1 MQLTKLQL
9 RDFKRVKNVSLNLR
23 DLNVIVGGNNSG
35 KSSVLQGIHFYLT
48 AAIASREAG
57 RDTYKQE
64 MLLFCPAHKFEELG
78 HGEPYTNQSHKGDLS
93 VQAKLPDGTAAEY
106 AISIYRGRNE
116 GNVGCTR
123 AGNVVLGNTITDSD
137 RLFSIYV
144 PGLAG
149 IPPFEQYRT
158 LSVVRRGVA
167 SGEANLYLRNVLFQI
182 AVKKQLEKLQKL
194 MRKIFPYF
202 SMNVSFNGQRDLVI
216 NVSMSTN
223 YGEKYYSLDLAGTG
237 VLQALQIF
245 SYVTLF
251 EPQLLLLDEP
261 DSHLH
266 PDNQA
271 LLANTLRVTA
281 SETNTQVILATHSRH
296 LVESLQEDC
305 NFIWLKGGK
314 VFEQGVGLDHLPM
327 LMEIGAL
334 NSLDRLKGG
343 KVKWVFLSEDVDMKP
358 LEALASSVG
367 FIANETIFLSY
378 RGVSNIE
385 TAATLAAFIKD
396 LAPTTNVIIHRD
408 RDFMTDGEVERVAER
423 VAGCG
428 ARLFLTDGPDIET
441 YFIAPGH
448 IAAIT
453 SASEID
459 VSNWLE
465 EIAKENHVGLQHQF
479 TRKRDDAKKVLYKKD
494 PESCPETLALL
505 GNEIPLAPEKRL
517 GKFMLSRVHGGMK
530 SKLGTETNLIRYSA
544 KLSSPALLALA
555 VSIDPEFPGDIPF

>member
-1 MQLTKLQL
+1 
-9 RDFKRVKNVSLNLR
+9 
-23 DLNVIVGGNNSG
+23 
-35 KSSVLQGIHFYLT
+35 
-48 AAIASREAG
+48 
-57 RDTYKQE
+57 

-78 HGEPYTNQSHKGDLS
+78 NGEPYTNQSRKGDLS
-93 VQAKLPDGTAAEY
+93 VQAKLPDGTTAEY
-106 AISIYRGRNE
+106 GISIYRGRNE

-167 SGEANLYLRNVLFQI
+167 GGEANLYLRNVLFQI
-182 AVKKQLEKLQKL
+182 SIKKQLVKLQKL
-194 MRKIFPYF
+194 MRNIFPHF
-202 SMNVSFNGQRDLVI
+202 SISVSFNGRRDLFI

-223 YGEKYYSLDLAGTG
+223 YGEKYYSLDLGGTG

-296 LVESLQEDC
+296 LVESLREDC

-334 NSLDRLKGG
+334 NSLDRLKAG
-343 KVKWVFLSEDVDMKP
+343 KLKWVFLSEDVDMKP
-358 LEALASSVG
+358 LEALASSLG
-367 FIANETIFLSY
+367 FVADETIFLSY
-378 RGVSNIE
+378 KGVANID
-385 TAATLAAFIKD
+385 TAGVLASFIND
-396 LAPTTNVIIHRD
+396 IAPTTNVIIHRD
-408 RDFMTDGEVERVAER
+408 RDFMTDGEAGRVAER

-428 ARLFLTDGPDIET
+428 AHLFLTEGPDIET
-441 YFIAPGH
+441 YFVAPGH
-448 IAAIT
+448 IAAMT
-453 SASEID
+453 SASETD
-459 VSNWLE
+459 VRDWLE
-465 EIAKENHVGLQHQF
+465 EIAKENHVELQHQF
-479 TRKRDDAKKVLYKKD
+479 TRKRDDTRRVLYKKD
-494 PESCPETLALL
+494 PGSCPETLALL
-505 GNEIPLAPEKRL
+505 GSEVPLAPEKRL

-530 SKLGTETNLIRYSA
+530 SKLGVETNLIRYSA